1 MAMAWIW
8 TGMAV
13 VSVVCGAVYGRMEAV
28 SAAALEGAG
37 QAVRL
42 CLSMAGMLCLWTG
55 LMEVMDR
62 CGLSRRLG
70 RLFRPVLRRLLPQ
83 ASRDPETLA
92 AVTANVSA
100 NLLGLGNAATP
111 MGIRAACRM
120 ARGTEGVASDELCRL
135 VVLNTA
141 SIQLLPT
148 TVASIRAVCGSA
160 APLDILPAVWV
171 SSLLSVAA
179 GLAADMTDWVIP
191 CLLAGVAA
199 AAMGRRTDV
208 YGALTDGA
216 AEGLRVLGRILPA
229 LVVLLSAV
237 QMFRASGAMELLT
250 GLLSPVLEGLG
261 IPPETVVLLL
271 VRPVSGSGALA
282 VGSQLMEQY
291 GPDSYIGRVTA
302 VMLGCSET
310 TFYTVA
316 VYYGAAGIRR
326 TRHTIPAAL
335 AADAAAFIAAAWAVR
350 VFFP

>member
-42 CLSMAGMLCLWTG
+42 CLSMAGVLCLWTG

-111 MGIRAACRM
+111 LGIQAARRM
-120 ARGTEGVASDELCRL
+120 ARGCSGTASDELCLL

-141 SIQLLPT
+141 SIQLLPAT
-148 TVASIRAVCGSA
+148 IASVRSA
-160 APLDILPAVWV
+160 SGAQSPFDILPAVWLA
-171 SSLLSVAA
+171 SALSV
-179 GLAADMTDWVIP
+179 GLA
-191 CLLAGVAA
+191 
-199 AAMGRRTDV
+199 
-208 YGALTDGA
+208 
-216 AEGLRVLGRILPA
+216 
-229 LVVLLSAV
+229 
-237 QMFRASGAMELLT
+237 F
-250 GLLSPVLEGLG
+250 
-261 IPPETVVLLL
+261 
-271 VRPVSGSGALA
+271 
-282 VGSQLMEQY
+282 
-291 GPDSYIGRVTA
+291 
-302 VMLGCSET
+302 
-310 TFYTVA
+310 
-316 VYYGAAGIRR
+316 
-326 TRHTIPAAL
+326 
-335 AADAAAFIAAAWAVR
+335 
-350 VFFP
+350 